1 MARTSRSQSAHSR
14 HAVLFALAVLGAASC
29 GHALAQD
36 AALPFGLR
44 GIQNDPFAAPVP
56 VPSAAPQRPAGVI
69 ASGNPFETP
78 EESEGRALPAAPE
91 PPFPVGDAVGGPA
104 NPRIEPEQ
112 AGSSAASEEN
122 PFQSEGFRLGTWVV
136 NGRIAQSVGYS
147 SNASQAPG
155 GSAGPVG
162 LTEGSLEARS
172 DWSRHA
178 ASVTASGSYEEDF
191 GSDTGDTP
199 FASIGGA
206 LRLDLFDGNEV
217 NMRGSYSYTTESITT
232 RAGNSE
238 FTDQPGINNYEGE
251 VGWLR
256 GERKLI
262 VGLRGSA
269 ERETYGDATTVCCE
283 VIDQSDRN
291 NTLYMLRGRAGY
303 ELSPAL
309 IPFVEVGGGKRV
321 YDENADEFG
330 TVRDAD
336 VFELRAGAALD
347 LGEKLRGEISLV
359 YLAEDFEDSA
369 LDDIG
374 VTGLDAN
381 LVWSPWRG
389 TEVNFFAETGFD
401 LSTDPGSDSSIS
413 RIFGIEASRIINS
426 RLLGKAGLGLQ
437 VDTYTDDTNDF
448 TYTAGVGLEYA
459 VNRYLRLTADA
470 DYEQFDG
477 ALSGSSWDAATVRVG
492 AALER

>member
-1 MARTSRSQSAHSR
+1 MARSTKFTATRSRSAFII
-14 HAVLFALAVLGAASC
+14 VLAVSGPAVC
-29 GHALAQD
+29 GHALAQE
-36 AALPFGLR
+36 AGLPFGLR
-44 GIQNDPFAAPVP
+44 SIQDDPFASTVP
-56 VPSAAPQRPAGVI
+56 VPSSAPQRPAGVL
-69 ASGNPFETP
+69 AAGNPFETP
-78 EESEGRALPAAPE
+78 EEAEGRALPVAPE
-91 PPFPVGDAVGGPA
+91 PPFPIGDPDTGPA
-104 NPRIEPEQ
+104 NPRIEPVQ

-122 PFQSEGFRLGTWVV
+122 PFRPEGFRLGTWVV
-136 NGRIAQSVGYS
+136 NARVAQSVGYS
-147 SNASQAPG
+147 TNASQVPQG
-155 GSAGPVG
+155 EAGTVG
-162 LTEGSLEARS
+162 LTEGSIEARS

-178 ASVTASGSYEEDF
+178 ASVSANGTYEEDF
-191 GSDTGDTP
+191 GSETGDTP

-206 LRLDLFDGNEV
+206 LRLDLFDGNEL
-217 NMRGSYSYTTESITT
+217 NLRGSYSYTTESITT

-256 GERKLI
+256 GERRL
-262 VGLRGSA
+262 VLGLRGSV
-269 ERETYGDATTVCCE
+269 ERETYGDATSVCCE
-283 VIDQSDRN
+283 EIDQSHRN
-291 NTLYMLRGRAGY
+291 NTLYMLRGRVGY

-309 IPFVEVGGGKRV
+309 IPFVELGGGQRV
-321 YDENADEFG
+321 YDRNEDEFG
-330 TVRDAD
+330 TVRDAN
-336 VFELRAGAALD
+336 VLELRAGAAID

-374 VTGLDAN
+374 VPGLDAN

-413 RIFGIEASRIINS
+413 RIFGIEATRVVNS
-426 RLLGKAGLGLQ
+426 RLLGKAGIGLQ
-437 VDTYTDDTNDF
+437 IDTYTDDTSDF

-477 ALSGSSWDAATVRVG
+477 AFPDSNWDAATVRIG

>member
-14 HAVLFALAVLGAASC
+14 LAVLFALAIVGTASC
-29 GHALAQD
+29 GQAAAQE
-36 AALPFGLR
+36 ARLPFGLR

-78 EESEGRALPAAPE
+78 EESEGRALPVAPE

-112 AGSSAASEEN
+112 AGSSGASEEN

-136 NGRIAQSVGYS
+136 NARVAQSIGYS

-155 GSAGPVG
+155 GEAGAVG
-162 LTEGSLEARS
+162 LTEGRIDARS
-172 DWSRHA
+172 DWSRHS
-178 ASVTASGSYEEDF
+178 ASLNASGTYEEDF

-217 NMRGSYSYTTESITT
+217 NMRGSYSYTTESLTT
-232 RAGNSE
+232 RSGESE

-256 GERKLI
+256 GERRL
-262 VGLRGSA
+262 VLGLRGSA
-269 ERETYGDATTVCCE
+269 ERETYGDATTACCE

-309 IPFVEVGGGKRV
+309 VPFVEVGGGKRV
-321 YDENADEFG
+321 YDENEDEFG

-413 RIFGIEASRIINS
+413 RIFGIEATRIINS

-437 VDTYTDDTNDF
+437 VDAYTDDTNDY

-477 ALSGSSWDAATVRVG
+477 AFSGSSWDAATVRVG